1 MNKIVLAMNTVS
13 LKAEFGRSRASLTAK
28 PEYCIQFIPI
38 VKRSFWCLGI
48 AITAEVRDMKHGS
61 WLGLTLLLMAQ
72 MLFGQQLDDITKWAT
87 IAQNEGHVAFDVV
100 YGEANNV
107 KLRLDVITVG
117 PTSVLKPTLIY
128 FHGGGWLEG
137 TKESTLLYMLPYLAI
152 GMNAVNVEYRMA
164 PESLAPAAV
173 EDSRCALHW
182 VYDHAAQYGFDTSK
196 IVLSGH
202 SAGGHLALM
211 AGMLKPS
218 DGFDNTCRRLS
229 DEWRESTIRDV
240 KVAAVVNFFGPTDVV
255 KLAEGPTVRN
265 FAVRWFGSLPN
276 REELAKRVSPVTY
289 ARAGAPPILTI
300 MGDKDP
306 ILPYE
311 QAVELRDALDR
322 AGVPNQLLT
331 IQGAGHGSTTPFAWN
346 REQFLQA
353 QEAVVAFLKK
363 YQIIATNVY

>member
-1 MNKIVLAMNTVS
+1 MKTCHWL
-13 LKAEFGRSRASLTAK
+13 
-28 PEYCIQFIPI
+28 
-38 VKRSFWCLGI
+38 CLGF
-48 AITAEVRDMKHGS
+48 
-61 WLGLTLLLMAQ
+61 LLLAQ
-72 MLFGQQLDDITKWAT
+72 TLCAQQLDDTTRWAT

-117 PTSVLKPTLIY
+117 PASVPKPTLIY

-137 TKESTLLYMLPYLAI
+137 TKESTLLYMLPYLAL

-196 IVLSGH
+196 IVVSGH

-211 AGMLKPS
+211 TGLLKPG
-218 DGFDNTCRRLS
+218 DGFDNSCHRLS

-240 KVAAVVNFFGPTDVV
+240 KVAAIINFFGPTDLV
-255 KLAEGPTVRN
+255 KLVEGPTVRN
-265 FAVRWFGSLPN
+265 FAVRWFGSLPD
-276 REELAKRVSPVTY
+276 RQELAKRVSPVTY
-289 ARAGAPPILTI
+289 ARAGAPPVLTI

-306 ILPYE
+306 ILPYA
-311 QAVELRDALDR
+311 QGLELRDALDK

-363 YQIIATNVY
+363 YQIIGTGAH

>member
-1 MNKIVLAMNTVS
+1 MRLRRLV
-13 LKAEFGRSRASLTAK
+13 
-28 PEYCIQFIPI
+28 
-38 VKRSFWCLGI
+38 CLGLLF
-48 AITAEVRDMKHGS
+48 
-61 WLGLTLLLMAQ
+61 LGPAV
-72 MLFGQQLDDITKWAT
+72 FGQQLDDVTKWAT
-87 IAQNEGHVAFDVV
+87 IAQNEDHLAFDVV
-100 YGEANNV
+100 YGEANSV
-107 KLRLDVITVG
+107 KLRLDVITIGSQAV
-117 PTSVLKPTLIY
+117 PRPTLIY

-137 TKESTLLYMLPYLAI
+137 TKESTLLYMLPYLAL
-152 GMNAVNVEYRMA
+152 GMNTVNVEYRMA

-196 IVLSGH
+196 IVVSGH

-211 AGMLKPS
+211 TGLLKPS

-229 DEWRESTIRDV
+229 DEWRESTIQDV
-240 KVAAVVNFFGPTDVV
+240 KVAAIVNFFGPTDLVNLV
-255 KLAEGPTVRN
+255 EGPTVRN
-265 FAVRWFGSLPN
+265 YAVRWFGGLPN

-289 ARAGAPPILTI
+289 VRPGAPPVLTI

-306 ILPYE
+306 ILPYA
-311 QAVELRDALDR
+311 QGVELRDALDK

-331 IQGAGHGSTTPFAWN
+331 IQGGGHGSTTPFAWN

-363 YQIIATNVY
+363 YQIIGVNSH

>member
-1 MNKIVLAMNTVS
+1 MQLRKLA
-13 LKAEFGRSRASLTAK
+13 
-28 PEYCIQFIPI
+28 Y
-38 VKRSFWCLGI
+38 
-48 AITAEVRDMKHGS
+48 
-61 WLGLTLLLMAQ
+61 LGLLLLAPAA
-72 MLFGQQLDDITKWAT
+72 FGQQLDDVTKWAT

-100 YGEANNV
+100 YGEANHV

-117 PTSVLKPTLIY
+117 STRVPKPTLIY

-137 TKESTLLYMLPYLAI
+137 TKESTLLYMLPYLAL
-152 GMNAVNVEYRMA
+152 GMNTVNVEYRMA

-182 VYDHAAQYGFDTSK
+182 VYDNAAQYGFDTSK
-196 IVLSGH
+196 IVVSGH

-211 AGMLKPS
+211 TGLLKPS

-229 DEWRESTIRDV
+229 DEWREGTIQDV
-240 KVAAVVNFFGPTDVV
+240 KVAAIVNFFGPTDLVRLV
-255 KLAEGPTVRN
+255 EGPTTRN
-265 FAVRWFGSLPN
+265 YAVRWFGGLPN

-289 ARAGAPPILTI
+289 VRPGAPPVLTI

-306 ILPYE
+306 IVPYA
-311 QAVELRDALDR
+311 QGVQLGDALDK
-322 AGVPNQLLT
+322 AGVPNQVFT
-331 IQGAGHGSTTPFAWN
+331 IQGGGHGSTTPFAWN

-363 YQIIATNVY
+363 YQIIGADSH